1 VSRSAHRTVRGDL
14 GNAPVVRRECAI
26 EVVDVE
32 NALWLML
39 VIGVF
44 IGWWLGRRTAENR
57 RARTD
62 MDRVWD
68 ARKNYRDG

>member
-1 VSRSAHRTVRGDL
+1 
-14 GNAPVVRRECAI
+14 VVI
-26 EVVDVE
+26 VE

-39 VIGVF
+39 VIGIF
-44 IGWWLGRRTAENR
+44 IGWFLGRRTAENR

-68 ARKNYRDG
+68 SRKNYRDG